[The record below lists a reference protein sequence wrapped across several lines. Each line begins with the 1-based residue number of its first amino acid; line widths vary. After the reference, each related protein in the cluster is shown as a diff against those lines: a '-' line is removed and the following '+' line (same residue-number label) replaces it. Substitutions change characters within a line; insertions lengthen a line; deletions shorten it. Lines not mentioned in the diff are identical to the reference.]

1 VDWIVLASGAFG
13 SGNSTV
19 QWIVRPNYGSQPRT
33 GTITINRQTYTV
45 EQSAALPEPLA
56 LERLNFNVVDAA
68 YSAAIDRIV
77 AVSTSPDELHIYD
90 PVMGSDS
97 VVPLIMP
104 PLAVSVA
111 PDGLHAAVGHDGW
124 ISYIDLQ
131 TPAVLQV
138 FPIVTDVHH
147 VLLAG
152 NGYIYAFPLRDWSDI
167 YSLEIAAGNLTNTS
181 AIYEGRIPR
190 LEPNEK
196 YFYLSGGGW
205 FSKWEITKGVAVS
218 IENNPGAGFGGNYWM
233 SQDGSQLISA
243 NGKVYATSDVLAQ
256 DVKYTGTYP
265 NVSSISWAANTTAL
279 NSTAVIPMVQ
289 GPGATPM
296 AGTQVQFY
304 GDAYLGYTGTLP
316 LLQFSAGGKNYPR
329 AGLFAFWT
337 SSGTVL
343 YVIERAD
350 PASMLLSTDAI
361 YTINPAAPSAGCNAA
376 PLGALSTISP
386 TGGFGGTVVMAGAGC
401 PWSATSDSSWLVIN
415 AGGIGAGMASVS
427 WSTAPSTGAAR
438 SATVT
443 VGGSGYTVTQLGAG
457 TPQLTISQ
465 TTLTIA
471 PKLEISPPSITFQY
485 TLGDPAPSTTL
496 SLADG
501 TSSGTT
507 FYTYAQGSVSLNPAS
522 GTLPVTIQVSVLA
535 SLAGTYTATVLITTG
550 GQTYTVPVKFVVTGV
565 PVSVTSITNDADFSP
580 GPVSPGEL
588 VVIWGSGL
596 GPATLTS
603 FMTTPAGAIPRTFA
617 GTTVT
622 FNNYTAPVVYTSAG
636 SVCVIVPYE
645 VAGLSS
651 ATVVVRYN
659 GSAPASFTQS
669 VAPTAP
675 HFFTTSY
682 APVGQIVGL
691 DSDYSVNSANNPAP
705 PGSVVVLYATGE
717 GVTSPPGVDGTVVG
731 SMLTQPLANAV
742 VMIGGQRAELLY
754 AGGAPGIVEGVLQVN
769 ARIPAGTSSGNAPVS
784 LQIGSA
790 VTPAGA
796 TIAVR

>member
-1 VDWIVLASGAFG
+1 
-13 SGNSTV
+13 
-19 QWIVRPNYGSQPRT
+19 
-33 GTITINRQTYTV
+33 
-45 EQSAALPEPLA
+45 
-56 LERLNFNVVDAA
+56 
-68 YSAAIDRIV
+68 
-77 AVSTSPDELHIYD
+77 
-90 PVMGSDS
+90 M
-97 VVPLIMP
+97 
-104 PLAVSVA
+104 
-111 PDGLHAAVGHDGW
+111 
-124 ISYIDLQ
+124 
-131 TPAVLQV
+131 
-138 FPIVTDVHH
+138 
-147 VLLAG
+147 
-152 NGYIYAFPLRDWSDI
+152 
-167 YSLEIAAGNLTNTS
+167 
-181 AIYEGRIPR
+181 
-190 LEPNEK
+190 
-196 YFYLSGGGW
+196 
-205 FSKWEITKGVAVS
+205 
-218 IENNPGAGFGGNYWM
+218 
-233 SQDGSQLISA
+233 
-243 NGKVYATSDVLAQ
+243 
-256 DVKYTGTYP
+256 
-265 NVSSISWAANTTAL
+265 
-279 NSTAVIPMVQ
+279 
-289 GPGATPM
+289 
-296 AGTQVQFY
+296 
-304 GDAYLGYTGTLP
+304 
-316 LLQFSAGGKNYPR
+316 
-329 AGLFAFWT
+329 
-337 SSGTVL
+337 
-343 YVIERAD
+343 
-350 PASMLLSTDAI
+350 
-361 YTINPAAPSAGCNAA
+361 
-376 PLGALSTISP
+376 
-386 TGGFGGTVVMAGAGC
+386 
-401 PWSATSDSSWLVIN
+401 
-415 AGGIGAGMASVS
+415 
-427 WSTAPSTGAAR
+427 
-438 SATVT
+438 
-443 VGGSGYTVTQLGAG
+443 
-457 TPQLTISQ
+457 
-465 TTLTIA
+465 
-471 PKLEISPPSITFQY
+471 
-485 TLGDPAPSTTL
+485 
-496 SLADG
+496 
-501 TSSGTT
+501 
-507 FYTYAQGSVSLNPAS
+507 
-522 GTLPVTIQVSVLA
+522 
-535 SLAGTYTATVLITTG
+535 
-550 GQTYTVPVKFVVTGV
+550 TGV